1 MVTRMGFMKVFNMDI
16 KMVFW
21 LLLIAL
27 LIYPDFIS
35 SIIGNL
41 LTGRLSETAASSFD
55 GAPESFNLPDTGSI
69 GCIVSAFQEVFHIT
83 SRLNFQNCIIFI

>member
-1 MVTRMGFMKVFNMDI
+1 MDV

-21 LLLIAL
+21 LLIAL
-27 LIYPDFIS
+27 LISPDFIS

-55 GAPESFNLPDTGSI
+55 GAAESFNFPDIGSI
-69 GCIVSAFQEVFHIT
+69 GCIVSAFQGAFHIT
-83 SRLNFQNCIIFI
+83 SCLNFQNCIISHL